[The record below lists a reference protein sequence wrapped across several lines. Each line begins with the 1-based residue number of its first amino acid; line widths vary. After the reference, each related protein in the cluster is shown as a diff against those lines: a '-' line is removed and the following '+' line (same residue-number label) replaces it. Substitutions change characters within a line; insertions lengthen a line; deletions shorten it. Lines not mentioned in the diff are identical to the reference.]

1 MLTLRIDGA
10 RIDDIA
16 SFYDEINR
24 VFMIDVDWQLGP
36 SLDALDDMLYGG
48 YGALRQHPEATIV
61 WTDHAQAAQA
71 LGVAATREY
80 LLDKLAQP
88 ERFTVAVFRSRL
100 EELDADG
107 APTYFDTV
115 LEVFRSHRG
124 IDLVLQ

>member
-1 MLTLRIDGA
+1 MITLRIDGA

-24 VFMIDVDWQLGP
+24 VFMVDVDWQLGP

-48 YGALRQHPEATIV
+48 YGALREHAVATIV
-61 WTDHAQAAQA
+61 WTDHVKAAQA

-88 ERFTVAVFRSRL
+88 ERFNVAVFRSRL

-107 APTYFDTV
+107 APTYFETV
-115 LEVFRSHRG
+115 LEVFSSHRG
-124 IDLVLQ
+124 IDLVLE

>member
-48 YGALRQHPEATIV
+48 YGVLREHAEATVV
-61 WTDHAQAAQA
+61 WTGHARAAQA
-71 LGVAATREY
+71 LGVAATRTY

-88 ERFTVAVFRSRL
+88 ERFNAAVFRSRL
-100 EELDADG
+100 EELDTDG

-115 LEVFRSHRG
+115 LEVFRAHRG
-124 IDLVLQ
+124 IDLVLE